1 MTLAER
7 IKELRC
13 FLKTDEIYAR
23 FIEKQLCV
31 TKKELQ
37 VPGVAQLGDARD
49 WWYLA
54 EGRMGRACSLYAI
67 TGDESLA
74 DWVHQSAL
82 MLARESADAWI
93 GPFFRTR
100 CPPLKG
106 TLETGH
112 LAAAVAQPLIFTPD
126 IFTEAERE
134 ELRTALQE
142 KAVMPLEEWLKP
154 YYADYSLPRNNW
166 VISELSGLFT
176 AACALKAMTSSSAL
190 CPTLRTNWKTHSTAM
205 NCPRFTAPS
214 CARPSPKWV

>member
-37 VPGVAQLGDARD
+37 VPGVAQPGDARD

-100 CPPLKG
+100 CTPLKG

-112 LAAAVAQPLIFTPD
+112 LAAAVAQPLIFT
-126 IFTEAERE
+126 
-134 ELRTALQE
+134 
-142 KAVMPLEEWLKP
+142 
-154 YYADYSLPRNNW
+154 
-166 VISELSGLFT
+166 LSTYNHF
-176 AACALKAMTSSSAL
+176 CFFRFKISSSPSL
-190 CPTLRTNWKTHSTAM
+190 YFTYRRWKQCKRSKHH
-205 NCPRFTAPS
+205 
-214 CARPSPKWV
+214 